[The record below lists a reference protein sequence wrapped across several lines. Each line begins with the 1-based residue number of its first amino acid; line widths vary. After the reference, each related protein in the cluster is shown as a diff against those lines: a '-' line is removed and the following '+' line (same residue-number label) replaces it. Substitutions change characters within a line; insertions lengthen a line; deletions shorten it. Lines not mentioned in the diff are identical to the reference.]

1 MARRTGVYPLAW
13 SLRHLRRARDEMRWC
28 DYQHALRKA
37 RFLVT
42 RSQRAELASLRRQ
55 LFDVRQ
61 EGGEVRWRDKPIRYC
76 DGRSLF
82 HQLADIY
89 LCGTYDFRS
98 LNKNPTILDIGANI
112 GVAVRR
118 CRERFPGAHITA
130 FEPDPNLV
138 KVLREN
144 VRVNWTDRETE
155 IVPCAAWIE
164 DGEASFRSTGGD
176 TGALDARGGTTVRT
190 VNVAKF
196 CAKPVDFLKL
206 DVEGS
211 ELPILSHL
219 DAAGCLTNIKSMFV
233 ELHHWNGDRLC
244 WHEAL
249 ALLDRS
255 GFEYRI
261 KSDLLGQPAAEIPFE
276 HIAYPASLA
285 GVHAWQRQK

>member
-1 MARRTGVYPLAW
+1 
-13 SLRHLRRARDEMRWC
+13 MRWE

-42 RSQRAELASLRRQ
+42 RSPRAELASLKHQ
-55 LFDVRQ
+55 LFDARQ
-61 EGGEVRWRDKPIRYC
+61 DGGKISWRDKPIRYC

-89 LCGTYDFRS
+89 LSGAYDFRCPDT
-98 LNKNPTILDIGANI
+98 NPVILDIGANI

-118 CRERFPGAHITA
+118 CRERFPAAHITA
-130 FEPDPNLV
+130 FEPDPSLV
-138 KVLREN
+138 AVLREN
-144 VRVNWTDRETE
+144 LRVNWTDGETE
-155 IVPCAAWIE
+155 IVPSAAWIE

-190 VNVAKF
+190 VNLAEF
-196 CAKPVDFLKL
+196 CAKPVDFFKL

-211 ELPILSHL
+211 ELPILRHL
-219 DAAGCLTNIKSMFV
+219 DAAGCLVNIRSMFV
-233 ELHHWNGDRLC
+233 ELHHWDGDRLC

-249 ALLDRS
+249 ALLDRC

-285 GVHAWQRQK
+285 SVHAWQRKK

>member
-1 MARRTGVYPLAW
+1 
-13 SLRHLRRARDEMRWC
+13 MRWV
-28 DYQHALRKA
+28 DYQHALRRA

-42 RSQRAELASLRRQ
+42 RSPRAELASLKHQ
-55 LFDVRQ
+55 LFDARQ
-61 EGGEVRWRDKPIRYC
+61 DGGKIIWRDKPIRYC

-89 LCGTYDFRS
+89 LSGAYDFRCAD
-98 LNKNPTILDIGANI
+98 KNPVILDIGANI

-138 KVLREN
+138 AILREN
-144 VRVNWTDRETE
+144 VRVNWTDAETE
-155 IVPCAAWIE
+155 IVPCAAWVE
-164 DGEASFRSTGGD
+164 EGEASFRSTGSD
-176 TGALDARGGTTVRT
+176 TGTLDASGETRVRT
-190 VNVAKF
+190 INLAKF

-211 ELPILSHL
+211 ELPILVHL
-219 DAAGCLTNIKSMFV
+219 DAERCLTNIKSMFV
-233 ELHHWNGDRLC
+233 ELHHWDRDHLR

-249 ALLDRS
+249 AILDRS

-261 KSDLLGQPAAEIPFE
+261 KSELVGQPDAKIPCE

-285 GVHAWQRQK
+285 SVHAWQRQK